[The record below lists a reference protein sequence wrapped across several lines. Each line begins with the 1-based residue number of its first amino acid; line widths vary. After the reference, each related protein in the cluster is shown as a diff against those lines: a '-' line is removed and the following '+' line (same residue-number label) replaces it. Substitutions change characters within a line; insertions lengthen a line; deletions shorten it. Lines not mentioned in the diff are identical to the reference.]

1 VVLRGQAGLTEFNV
15 RHRRNWCIER
25 PTRDQAVL
33 ELLDLACVKINKPKP
48 WRLSVIRFRLHG
60 TNVNITGIS
69 PPAATRFGDVAGVA
83 ALGRP
88 QLMIFLTVV
97 PQSRPHP
104 FGEGGQA
111 IAGCQSERITA
122 ERLTGAVALIG
133 ENSDLVHQVCRSR
146 RGSAPA
152 AP

>member
-1 VVLRGQAGLTEFNV
+1 MINRLISGFHDCKWYCESLSVIKSGLTELPV
-15 RHRRNWCIER
+15 GHAHELVHPRRQA
-25 PTRDQAVL
+25 RDQGVL
-33 ELLDLACVKINKPKP
+33 ELLYLACVKINKPKP

-88 QLMIFLTVV
+88 GLMIFLTVV

-104 FGEGGQA
+104 FGERGK
-111 IAGCQSERITA
+111 
-122 ERLTGAVALIG
+122 AVAVPFLQR
-133 ENSDLVHQVCRSR
+133 SLV
-146 RGSAPA
+146 SA
-152 AP
+152 